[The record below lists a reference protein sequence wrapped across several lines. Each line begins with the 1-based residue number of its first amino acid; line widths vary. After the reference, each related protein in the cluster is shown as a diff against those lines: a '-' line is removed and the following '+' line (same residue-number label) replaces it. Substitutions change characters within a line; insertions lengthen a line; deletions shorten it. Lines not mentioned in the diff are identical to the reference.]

1 MPQSRSAKSRSSVR
15 IISGRWRGRRIPV
28 VGNGVRPTGDRIRET
43 LFNWLQSDIQ
53 GTRCLDMFAG
63 SGALGLEA
71 LSRGAVQVTF
81 VDTNSSAVRQIRQM
95 LDELD
100 TQAGQVIQGNAM
112 TVNYAGQGPFELVFV
127 DPPFGSLDLSIL
139 CTLIEESG
147 CLADPA
153 RIYLETQRRDASFE
167 VPNGWSLKRER
178 KSGQVWFGLFERS
191 ISS

>member
-81 VDTNSSAVRQIRQM
+81 VDTNASAVRQIRQM

-139 CTLIEESG
+139 CTLLEESG

>member
-43 LFNWLQSDIQ
+43 LFNWLQSDMQ
-53 GTRCLDMFAG
+53 GIRCLDMFAG

-95 LDELD
+95 LDEFD

-153 RIYLETQRRDASFE
+153 RIYLETQRRNASFE

>member
-1 MPQSRSAKSRSSVR
+1 
-15 IISGRWRGRRIPV
+15 

-81 VDTNSSAVRQIRQM
+81 VDTNASAVRQIRQM

-100 TQAGQVIQGNAM
+100 TQAGQVIQGNAT

-139 CTLIEESG
+139 CTLLEESG